1 MRSGALWTV
10 CVVIGAGI
18 QVEGFQRVTGFSPTA
33 RPPRPPRREWVYDES
48 VEGLSSTGYI
58 GFLETLHRSTRVRR
72 RRWGEYLDG
81 LQQQQQRGRP
91 RPHRKTRNDSIPA
104 RDIQWIASV
113 VGPSDGTHFVR
124 NPEEAVPI
132 PVPSD
137 EPDEDLDPSEFR
149 RAFIRRTQAAQS
161 AAQGGGSVPPSPSGA
176 FRVEDTVDYNFTRIG
191 GYETIKEELRQI
203 TDFMRH
209 PEKYAP
215 YRVRLPRGVLL
226 YGEPGTGKTLLAKC
240 LAGECQ
246 LAFIPAS
253 GSEFQEKYVGVG
265 PARIRELFQYAREN
279 RPCIVFLDEIDGVAR
294 RRTGESDNG
303 QAERDT
309 TLNQLL
315 VELDGFRENTGVMML
330 ACTNREDILDPAI
343 LRPGRIDKQVH
354 VNVPNYEARL
364 DIARIHL
371 DGKPIEVGEDAI
383 AQMTSGWT
391 GAQIEN
397 LLNEVSLFGIRTDTL
412 PINRTVL
419 EKFKDL
425 HGIEKATTA
434 LNLSMPSL
442 WRIAVHEM
450 GHVLLAL
457 HADHHE
463 KPLKCSIAS
472 PNGRMAGYTV
482 FGRPARQPVNQS
494 VGSRPPSSAEGA
506 GGGEDDGVLVTK
518 DYVADRLRILLGG
531 RVAEEI
537 LFGTS
542 VSSGARHDLESCLN
556 LARRMVIE
564 FGMGRQIVYS
574 PLSDAS
580 KRAIDEDITQR
591 IERAHHEAQS
601 ILQKNRQL
609 LEYMARHLLEHRT
622 LDAQQIHAAI
632 LEFHKT
638 TTAPV
643 QT

>member
-1 MRSGALWTV
+1 MNTSMPVR
-10 CVVIGAGI
+10 
-18 QVEGFQRVTGFSPTA
+18 Q
-33 RPPRPPRREWVYDES
+33 
-48 VEGLSSTGYI
+48 LS
-58 GFLETLHRSTRVRR
+58 H
-72 RRWGEYLDG
+72 
-81 LQQQQQRGRP
+81 P
-91 RPHRKTRNDSIPA
+91 
-104 RDIQWIASV
+104 DIHWIASV
-113 VGPSDGTHFVR
+113 IRPSDGTQFVR
-124 NPEEAVPI
+124 NPDETVPT
-132 PVPSD
+132 PSD

-149 RAFIRRTQAAQS
+149 RAVIRRAQAAQS
-161 AAQGGGSVPPSPSGA
+161 APGGGTVPPSPSGA
-176 FRVEDTVDYNFTRIG
+176 FRIEDTVDYNFTRIG
-191 GYETIKEELRQI
+191 GYEIIKEELRQI

-240 LAGECQ
+240 LAGECR

-371 DGKPIEVGEDAI
+371 DGKPIEVGVDTI

-397 LLNEVSLFGIRTDTL
+397 LLNEVSLFGIRTDAL

-450 GHVLLAL
+450 GHVMLAL

-482 FGRPARQPVNQS
+482 FGRPSRQAVNQS
-494 VGSRPPSSAEGA
+494 TIGPASSSS
-506 GGGEDDGVLVTK
+506 GGEDDGVLVTK

-537 LFGTS
+537 VFGTS

-580 KRAIDEDITQR
+580 KRSIDEDITQR

-622 LDAQQIHAAI
+622 LDAQQIHATI
-632 LEFHKT
+632 LDFHKT
-638 TTAPV
+638 TAVSVET
-643 QT
+643 